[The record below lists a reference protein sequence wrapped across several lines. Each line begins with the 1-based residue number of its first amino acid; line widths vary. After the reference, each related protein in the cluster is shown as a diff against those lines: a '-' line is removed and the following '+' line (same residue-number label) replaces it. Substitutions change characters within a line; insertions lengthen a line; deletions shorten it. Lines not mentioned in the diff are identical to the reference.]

1 LRRQH
6 LGHTRTMMST
16 QPIRHFC
23 LVCMMLFALCLP
35 HASQATTD
43 LTVDE
48 ELRAASTAMPTPA
61 SAAESTPADTGLNLT
76 PSRHLRSMPPAPGAS
91 PVQTAPDHPAAAT
104 SAARR
109 IPAFFSETRLLRSA
123 LTVCWGLTAALL
135 GLHLLREWARVM
147 RVRVRRPDR
156 SIALEHAQW
165 PTVAILLPLNGSN
178 STASALLAEA
188 LPTHNFD
195 YPAERIHF
203 IPLFDPANR
212 RITQAVARLAQACPD
227 RVQALP
233 MMSGRNT
240 TLAAALHAAN
250 ACSIGTALVVYEQE
264 GLPPQDWLRQ
274 SVTPLLDPAI
284 GAVLTRV
291 VPRQPEGF
299 VQARLNLLADHA
311 DTLIATQADA
321 LSLLLCGKA
330 RIRALRRQ
338 AVKSLQTPDLAQA
351 PDGASIVQALT
362 HMGWQSH
369 LLGEVLVC
377 GEHALPDLIL
387 SPRMRFSVAWRSIR
401 MASILLNPRVTSG
414 CRKQVRA
421 AFFSAALP
429 LLWLLSLLSCAA
441 LYFAGSPLL
450 AAAGIALCAATS
462 FDPHGQPGPAFG
474 IAAAARMAG
483 LRSEIQLLPLTCFS
497 FIDRL
502 LAGLL
507 TLLRAH
513 REPAPLQPPRVA
525 QTVMPASTAGDP
537 QS

>member
-1 LRRQH
+1 
-6 LGHTRTMMST
+6 MMST
-16 QPIRHFC
+16 QPIRHFR

-48 ELRAASTAMPTPA
+48 ELRAAPTAMSAPA
-61 SAAESTPADTGLNLT
+61 SAAESTPADAGLNLT
-76 PSRHLRSMPPAPGAS
+76 PSRHLRSMPPAPSAS
-91 PVQTAPDHPAAAT
+91 PVQTAPDHPVAAT
-104 SAARR
+104 PAAGQ
-109 IPAFFSETRLLRSA
+109 IPAFFFSKTRLLRSA
-123 LTVCWGLTAALL
+123 LTVCWLLTAALL
-135 GLHLLREWARVM
+135 CLHLLREWARVM

-178 STASALLAEA
+178 STASALLVEA

-212 RITQAVARLAQACPD
+212 RVTQAVARLAQACPD

-429 LLWLLSLLSCAA
+429 LLWLLSLMSCAA

-507 TLLRAH
+507 TLLHAHLEPPALLPSRA
-513 REPAPLQPPRVA
+513 AQP
-525 QTVMPASTAGDP
+525 VMPAGTAGGP

>member
-1 LRRQH
+1 
-6 LGHTRTMMST
+6 MMST
-16 QPIRHFC
+16 LPIRRFC
-23 LVCMMLFALCLP
+23 LSCVMLGALCLS
-35 HASQATTD
+35 HSAAAVTE
-43 LTVDE
+43 LTIDE
-48 ELRAASTAMPTPA
+48 ELRETPA
-61 SAAESTPADTGLNLT
+61 EIPAAVPPVSESSPADAGLRLT
-76 PSRHLRSMPPAPGAS
+76 PSRHLPSRRPLGSPAPHSTRQEPARGQMTSSGAG
-91 PVQTAPDHPAAAT
+91 
-104 SAARR
+104 
-109 IPAFFSETRLLRSA
+109 LLRGA
-123 LTVCWGLTAALL
+123 LSICWLLTAALL
-135 GLHLLREWARVM
+135 GLHLLREWIRVM
-147 RVRVRRPDR
+147 RIRVQRPDR
-156 SIALEHAQW
+156 SIALEHAPW
-165 PTVAILLPLNGSN
+165 PTIAILLPLGEN
-178 STASALLAEA
+178 SKAQEQMIRA
-188 LPTHNFD
+188 LPDYEFG

-212 RITQAVARLAQACPD
+212 TITQAVVHLTQACPG

-250 ACSIGTALVVYEQE
+250 ACSIGMALVVYDQE

-274 SVTPLLDPAI
+274 SITPLLDPAV

-291 VPRQPEGF
+291 IPHQPLGSTA
-299 VQARLNLLADHA
+299 ARLNLLADHA

-338 AVKSLQTPDLAQA
+338 AVKSLTAPDLAQA

-377 GEHALPDLIL
+377 GEHALPDMIL

-401 MASILLNPRVTSG
+401 MATVLLNPAIPFG
-414 CRKQVRA
+414 CRKQAGA
-421 AFFSAALP
+421 AFLAAALP
-429 LLWLLSLLSCAA
+429 LIWLASLLCGVA
-441 LYFAGSPLL
+441 LYFTGSPLL

-502 LAGLL
+502 LAGLQ
-507 TLLRAH
+507 TLLHAQREVPTIRAT
-513 REPAPLQPPRVA
+513 PAARP
-525 QTVMPASTAGDP
+525 VMPGNSAGDSP
-537 QS
+537 P